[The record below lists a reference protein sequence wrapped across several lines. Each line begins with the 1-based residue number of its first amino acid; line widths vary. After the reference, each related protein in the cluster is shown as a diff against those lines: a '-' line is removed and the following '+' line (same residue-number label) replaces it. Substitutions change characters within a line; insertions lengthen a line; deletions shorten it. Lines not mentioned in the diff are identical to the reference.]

1 MSVPRK
7 DSISTVDARRKRK
20 KWNISANPR
29 KYLLVLQWLPKYN
42 QFQAVSDVIAGITIG
57 LTMIPQSIAYAA
69 LAGLTAQYGLYS
81 SFLGGFIYLLLGT
94 TKEVSIGPTSLMSLL
109 TMEYTHDMPIDFVIL
124 LTFLAGCVELTMGL
138 LNLGFLVDFISIP
151 VTSAFTSAAAIII
164 IVAQIQGLLGLRYK
178 SYNIVDTI
186 NKTFKNID
194 KVHLPDVALS
204 FSCIVFLLLF
214 RKLQDFGKS
223 KTGNNEITRTKKILW
238 FLSIGRNALVVLIT
252 SIISFN
258 LTLQESSPFTLSGK
272 VKPGLPAVS
281 IPPFS
286 SQIGNRTY
294 TFFDMCSHYG
304 SGIFMIPIIA
314 VLTNVAIAK
323 VFASGGSLNAKQEM
337 LTLGI
342 CNILGSFFSSMPTCG
357 ALTRSAVSAASGIQ
371 TPMAGLYTGIRPSYC
386 LFDNYFFN
394 FSHDIL
400 FDLIILLFLLGIL
413 TLLALSFLTPYFYYI
428 PRATLAAVLVSAV
441 FFMVD
446 LRIFKVLWKGSRKDA
461 IAAIVTFIV
470 CILCN
475 IEVGLLLGAAL
486 NIIFLLH
493 PSARPNLSTIECKTD
508 LGNEYLMLKP
518 DTGFYY
524 PAVDFLSNK
533 LETIATKYEEK
544 KMPLLVDCER
554 FQGFDYTAIKSMERL
569 SKQLNS
575 KTQRLWLLNVKP
587 EVIETISIL
596 ADKKYFLF
604 INDHDKIKSFVDEI
618 KKNSDEENLVNEE
631 NGLMKNAEKEHLEM
645 EVYEE
650 SNGIFKKRND
660 DIKESDKMSLHRSN
674 A

>member
-371 TPMAGLYTGIRPSYC
+371 TPMAGLYTGI
-386 LFDNYFFN
+386 
-394 FSHDIL
+394 
-400 FDLIILLFLLGIL
+400 L

>member
-7 DSISTVDARRKRK
+7 DSISTEDAKRK
-20 KWNISANPR
+20 KKKKNFSANSR
-29 KYLLVLQWLPKYN
+29 KYLLILQWLPKYN
-42 QFQAVSDVIAGITIG
+42 QFQAISDVIAGITIG

-109 TMEYTHDMPIDFVIL
+109 TMEYTHDMPIDFVVL

-178 SYNIVDTI
+178 SYNIIDTM
-186 NKTFKNID
+186 NKTFKNIE

-214 RKLQDFGKS
+214 RKLQDFGN
-223 KTGNNEITRTKKILW
+223 KTGNKEITRTKKILW

-281 IPPFS
+281 VPPFL

-323 VFASGGSLNAKQEM
+323 VFASGNSLNAKQEM

-371 TPMAGLYTGIRPSYC
+371 TPMAGLYTG
-386 LFDNYFFN
+386 
-394 FSHDIL
+394 
-400 FDLIILLFLLGIL
+400 
-413 TLLALSFLTPYFYYI
+413 
-428 PRATLAAVLVSAV
+428 
-441 FFMVD
+441 
-446 LRIFKVLWKGSRKDA
+446 KDA
-461 IAAIVTFIV
+461 IAAIVTFVV
-470 CILCN
+470 CIVCN

-508 LGNEYLMLKP
+508 LGNEYLILKP

-533 LETIATKYEEK
+533 LETIATKYEEQV
-544 KMPLLVDCER
+544 PLLVDCER

-569 SKQLNS
+569 SKQLNT

-587 EVIETISIL
+587 EVIKTISIL
-596 ADKKYFLF
+596 ADNKYFLF
-604 INDHDKIKSFVDEI
+604 INDHKSIKSFVDEV
-618 KKNSDEENLVNEE
+618 KKNTDEQNLVDEENQ
-631 NGLMKNAEKEHLEM
+631 LMKNTEKENLEM
-645 EVYEE
+645 EGYED

-660 DIKESDKMSLHRSN
+660 DMKESDKVSLH
-674 A
+674 

>member
-7 DSISTVDARRKRK
+7 DSISTEDARRKRK

-81 SFLGGFIYLLLGT
+81 SFLGGFIYLLFGT

-214 RKLQDFGKS
+214 RKLQDFGKC

-371 TPMAGLYTGIRPSYC
+371 TPMAGLYTGT
-386 LFDNYFFN
+386 
-394 FSHDIL
+394 
-400 FDLIILLFLLGIL
+400 L

-544 KMPLLVDCER
+544 KMPLLVDCGR

-604 INDHDKIKSFVDEI
+604 INDHDKIKPFVDEI
-618 KKNSDEENLVNEE
+618 KKNTDEENLVNEE

>member
-7 DSISTVDARRKRK
+7 DSISTEDAKRK
-20 KWNISANPR
+20 KKKRNFSANSR
-29 KYLLVLQWLPKYN
+29 KYLLILQWLPKYN
-42 QFQAVSDVIAGITIG
+42 QFQAISDVIAGITIG

-69 LAGLTAQYGLYS
+69 LAGLTAQVSLLSHFYRGKGERECEFDYSVNSQYGLYS

-109 TMEYTHDMPIDFVIL
+109 TMEYTHDMPIDFVVL

-178 SYNIVDTI
+178 SYNIIDTM
-186 NKTFKNID
+186 NKTFKNIE

-214 RKLQDFGKS
+214 RKLQDFGN
-223 KTGNNEITRTKKILW
+223 KTGNKEITRTKKILW

-281 IPPFS
+281 VPPFS

-304 SGIFMIPIIA
+304 SGIFMIPIIG

-323 VFASGGSLNAKQEM
+323 VFASGNSLNAKQEM

-371 TPMAGLYTGIRPSYC
+371 TPMAGLYTG
-386 LFDNYFFN
+386 
-394 FSHDIL
+394 
-400 FDLIILLFLLGIL
+400 
-413 TLLALSFLTPYFYYI
+413 
-428 PRATLAAVLVSAV
+428 
-441 FFMVD
+441 
-446 LRIFKVLWKGSRKDA
+446 KDA
-461 IAAIVTFIV
+461 IAAIVTFVV
-470 CILCN
+470 CIVCN

-493 PSARPNLSTIECKTD
+493 PSARPNLSTIECKHTYIPTYLRTTRARTHTHTIHTSYIHIYISPSQTD
-508 LGNEYLMLKP
+508 LGNEYLILKP

-533 LETIATKYEEK
+533 LETIATKYEEQV
-544 KMPLLVDCER
+544 PLLVDCER

-569 SKQLNS
+569 SKQLNT

-587 EVIETISIL
+587 EVIKTISIL
-596 ADKKYFLF
+596 ADNKYFLF
-604 INDHDKIKSFVDEI
+604 INDHKSIKSFVDEV
-618 KKNSDEENLVNEE
+618 KKNTDEQNLVDEENQ
-631 NGLMKNAEKEHLEM
+631 LMKNTEKENLEM
-645 EVYEE
+645 EGYED

-660 DIKESDKMSLHRSN
+660 DMKESDKVSLH
-674 A
+674 

>member
-7 DSISTVDARRKRK
+7 DSISTEDAKRK
-20 KWNISANPR
+20 KKKRNFSANSR
-29 KYLLVLQWLPKYN
+29 KYLLILQWLPKYN
-42 QFQAVSDVIAGITIG
+42 QFQAISDVIAGITIG

-109 TMEYTHDMPIDFVIL
+109 TMEYTHDMPIDFVVL

-178 SYNIVDTI
+178 SYNIIDTM
-186 NKTFKNID
+186 NKTFKNIE

-214 RKLQDFGKS
+214 RKLQDFGN
-223 KTGNNEITRTKKILW
+223 KTGNKEITRTKKILW

-281 IPPFS
+281 VPPFS

-304 SGIFMIPIIA
+304 SGIFMIPIIG

-323 VFASGGSLNAKQEM
+323 VFASGNSLNAKQEM

-371 TPMAGLYTGIRPSYC
+371 TPMAGLYTGI
-386 LFDNYFFN
+386 
-394 FSHDIL
+394 
-400 FDLIILLFLLGIL
+400 L

-441 FFMVD
+441 FFMID

-461 IAAIVTFIV
+461 IAAIVTFVV
-470 CILCN
+470 CIVCN

-493 PSARPNLSTIECKTD
+493 PSARPNLSTIECKHTYIPTYLRTTRARTHTHTIHTSYIHIYISPSQTD
-508 LGNEYLMLKP
+508 LGNEYLILKP

-533 LETIATKYEEK
+533 LETIATKYEEQV
-544 KMPLLVDCER
+544 PLLVDCER

-569 SKQLNS
+569 SKQLNT

-587 EVIETISIL
+587 EVIKTISIL
-596 ADKKYFLF
+596 ADNKYFLF
-604 INDHDKIKSFVDEI
+604 INDHKSIKSFVDEV
-618 KKNSDEENLVNEE
+618 KKNTDEQNLVDEENQ
-631 NGLMKNAEKEHLEM
+631 LMKNTEKENLEM
-645 EVYEE
+645 EGYED

-660 DIKESDKMSLHRSN
+660 DMKESDKVSLH
-674 A
+674 

>member
-7 DSISTVDARRKRK
+7 DSISTEDAKRK
-20 KWNISANPR
+20 KKKRNFSANSR
-29 KYLLVLQWLPKYN
+29 KYLLILQWLPKYD
-42 QFQAVSDVIAGITIG
+42 QFQAISDIIAGITIG

-109 TMEYTHDMPIDFVIL
+109 TMEYTHDMPIDFVVL

-178 SYNIVDTI
+178 SYNIIDTM
-186 NKTFKNID
+186 NKTFKNIE

-214 RKLQDFGKS
+214 RKLQDFGN
-223 KTGNNEITRTKKILW
+223 KTGNKEITRTKKILW

-281 IPPFS
+281 VPPFS

-323 VFASGGSLNAKQEM
+323 VFASGNSLNAKQEM

-371 TPMAGLYTGIRPSYC
+371 TPMAGLYTGI
-386 LFDNYFFN
+386 
-394 FSHDIL
+394 
-400 FDLIILLFLLGIL
+400 L

-441 FFMVD
+441 FFMID

-461 IAAIVTFIV
+461 IAAIVTFVV
-470 CILCN
+470 CIVCN

-508 LGNEYLMLKP
+508 LGNEYLILKP

-533 LETIATKYEEK
+533 LETIATKYEEQV
-544 KMPLLVDCER
+544 PLLVDCER

-569 SKQLNS
+569 SKQLNT

-587 EVIETISIL
+587 EVIKTISIL
-596 ADKKYFLF
+596 ADNKYFLF
-604 INDHDKIKSFVDEI
+604 INDHKSIKSFVDEV
-618 KKNSDEENLVNEE
+618 KKNTDEQNLVDEENQ
-631 NGLMKNAEKEHLEM
+631 LMKNTEKENLEM
-645 EVYEE
+645 EGYED

-660 DIKESDKMSLHRSN
+660 DMKESDKVSLH
-674 A
+674 

>member
-7 DSISTVDARRKRK
+7 DSILAEDAK
-20 KWNISANPR
+20 KKKKKKNFSDNFSR
-29 KYLLVLQWLPKYN
+29 YLLILQWLPKYT

-81 SFLGGFIYLLLGT
+81 AFLGGFIYLLLGT

-109 TMEYTHDMPIDFVIL
+109 VMEYTHDMPIDFVVL
-124 LTFLAGCVELTMGL
+124 LTFLAGCIELAMGL

-178 SYNIVDTI
+178 SHTIVDTLKQTY
-186 NKTFKNID
+186 NNIEN
-194 KVHLPDVALS
+194 VHLPDIALS

-214 RKLQDFGKS
+214 KNLQNFRNKS
-223 KTGNNEITRTKKILW
+223 SGNKITRIKKILW
-238 FLSIGRNALVVLIT
+238 FFSIGRNALIVLIT

-258 LTLQESSPFTLSGK
+258 LTKPESSPFTLSGK
-272 VKPGLPAVS
+272 VKPGLPAMS
-281 IPPFS
+281 LPPFS

-294 TFFDMCSHYG
+294 TFIDMCSHYG
-304 SGIFMIPIIA
+304 SGILMVPIIA

-323 VFASGGSLNAKQEM
+323 AFASGNSLNAKQEM

-357 ALTRSAVSAASGIQ
+357 AFTRSAVSSTSGVQ
-371 TPMAGLYTGIRPSYC
+371 TPMAGLYTGT
-386 LFDNYFFN
+386 
-394 FSHDIL
+394 
-400 FDLIILLFLLGIL
+400 L

-428 PRATLAAVLVSAV
+428 PRATLASVLVSAV
-441 FFMVD
+441 LFMVD
-446 LRIFKVLWKGSRKDA
+446 LRIFKVLWKGSKKDA
-461 IAAIVTFIV
+461 VAAIATFVI

-475 IEVGLLLGAAL
+475 IEVGLLFGAAL
-486 NIIFLLH
+486 NIVFLLH

-524 PAVDFLSNK
+524 PAVDFLSTK
-533 LETIATKYEEK
+533 LKMIATEYEK
-544 KMPLLVDCER
+544 KKVPLIIDCER
-554 FQGFDYTAIKSMERL
+554 FHGFDYTAIKSMERL

-575 KTQRLWLLNVKP
+575 ERQRLWLLNVKP
-587 EVIETISIL
+587 EAIQSISIL
-596 ADKKYFLF
+596 ADEKYFLF
-604 INDHDKIKSFVDEI
+604 INNHESIHFSIDGI
-618 KKNSDEENLVNEE
+618 KKNTDEYNNLDEKSE
-631 NGLMKNAEKEHLEM
+631 LMKNDEIENLEM
-645 EVYEE
+645 ENHKNSNEIVEQINDDTKESTNISLHE
-650 SNGIFKKRND
+650 SNT
-660 DIKESDKMSLHRSN
+660 
-674 A
+674 

>member
-7 DSISTVDARRKRK
+7 DSISTEDAKRK
-20 KWNISANPR
+20 KKKKNFSANSR
-29 KYLLVLQWLPKYN
+29 KYLLILQWLPKYN
-42 QFQAVSDVIAGITIG
+42 QFQAISDVIAGITIG

-109 TMEYTHDMPIDFVIL
+109 TMEYTHDMPIDFVVL

-178 SYNIVDTI
+178 SYNIIDTM
-186 NKTFKNID
+186 NKTFKNIE

-214 RKLQDFGKS
+214 RKLQDFGN
-223 KTGNNEITRTKKILW
+223 KTGNKEITRTKKILW

-281 IPPFS
+281 VPPFL

-323 VFASGGSLNAKQEM
+323 VFASGNSLNAKQEM

-371 TPMAGLYTGIRPSYC
+371 TPMAGLYTGI
-386 LFDNYFFN
+386 
-394 FSHDIL
+394 
-400 FDLIILLFLLGIL
+400 L

-441 FFMVD
+441 FFMID

-461 IAAIVTFIV
+461 IAAIVTFVV
-470 CILCN
+470 CIVCN

-508 LGNEYLMLKP
+508 LGNEYLILKP

-533 LETIATKYEEK
+533 LETIATKYEEQV
-544 KMPLLVDCER
+544 PLLVDCER
-554 FQGFDYTAIKSMERL
+554 FQGFDYTAIK
-569 SKQLNS
+569 
-575 KTQRLWLLNVKP
+575 
-587 EVIETISIL
+587 
-596 ADKKYFLF
+596 
-604 INDHDKIKSFVDEI
+604 
-618 KKNSDEENLVNEE
+618 
-631 NGLMKNAEKEHLEM
+631 
-645 EVYEE
+645 
-650 SNGIFKKRND
+650 
-660 DIKESDKMSLHRSN
+660 
-674 A
+674 

>member
-7 DSISTVDARRKRK
+7 DSISTEDAKRK
-20 KWNISANPR
+20 KKKRNFSANSR
-29 KYLLVLQWLPKYN
+29 KYLLILQWLPKYN
-42 QFQAVSDVIAGITIG
+42 QFQAISDVIAGITIG

-109 TMEYTHDMPIDFVIL
+109 TMEYTHDMPIDFVVL

-178 SYNIVDTI
+178 SYNIIDTM
-186 NKTFKNID
+186 NKTFKNIE

-214 RKLQDFGKS
+214 RKLQDFGN
-223 KTGNNEITRTKKILW
+223 KTGNKEITRTKKILW

-281 IPPFS
+281 VPPFS

-304 SGIFMIPIIA
+304 SGIFMIPIIG

-323 VFASGGSLNAKQEM
+323 VFASGNSLNAKQEM

-371 TPMAGLYTGIRPSYC
+371 TPMAGLYTGI
-386 LFDNYFFN
+386 
-394 FSHDIL
+394 
-400 FDLIILLFLLGIL
+400 L

-441 FFMVD
+441 FFMID

-461 IAAIVTFIV
+461 IAAIVTFVV
-470 CILCN
+470 CIVCN

-508 LGNEYLMLKP
+508 LGNEYLILKP

-533 LETIATKYEEK
+533 LETIATKYEEQV
-544 KMPLLVDCER
+544 PLLVDCER

-569 SKQLNS
+569 SKQLNT

-587 EVIETISIL
+587 EVIKTISIL
-596 ADKKYFLF
+596 ADNKYFLF
-604 INDHDKIKSFVDEI
+604 INDHKSIKSFVDEV
-618 KKNSDEENLVNEE
+618 KKNTDEQNLVDEENQ
-631 NGLMKNAEKEHLEM
+631 LMKNTEKENLEM
-645 EVYEE
+645 EGYED

-660 DIKESDKMSLHRSN
+660 DMKESDKVSLH
-674 A
+674 

>member
-7 DSISTVDARRKRK
+7 DSISTEDAKRK
-20 KWNISANPR
+20 KKKKNFSANSR
-29 KYLLVLQWLPKYN
+29 KYLLILQWLPKYN
-42 QFQAVSDVIAGITIG
+42 QFQAISDVIAGITIG

-109 TMEYTHDMPIDFVIL
+109 TMEYTHDMPIDFVVL

-178 SYNIVDTI
+178 SYNIIDTM
-186 NKTFKNID
+186 NKTFKNIE

-214 RKLQDFGKS
+214 RKLQDFGN
-223 KTGNNEITRTKKILW
+223 KTGNKEITRTKKILW

-281 IPPFS
+281 VPPFS

-323 VFASGGSLNAKQEM
+323 VFASGNSLNAKQEM

-371 TPMAGLYTGIRPSYC
+371 TPMAGLYTGI
-386 LFDNYFFN
+386 
-394 FSHDIL
+394 
-400 FDLIILLFLLGIL
+400 L

-441 FFMVD
+441 FFMID

-461 IAAIVTFIV
+461 IAAIVTFVV
-470 CILCN
+470 CIVCN

-508 LGNEYLMLKP
+508 LGNEYLILKP

-533 LETIATKYEEK
+533 LETIATKYEEQV
-544 KMPLLVDCER
+544 PLLVDCER

-569 SKQLNS
+569 SKQLNT

-587 EVIETISIL
+587 EVIKTISIL
-596 ADKKYFLF
+596 ADNKYFLF
-604 INDHDKIKSFVDEI
+604 INDHKSIKSFVDEV
-618 KKNSDEENLVNEE
+618 KKNTDEQNLVDEENQ
-631 NGLMKNAEKEHLEM
+631 LMKNTEKENLEM
-645 EVYEE
+645 EGYED

-660 DIKESDKMSLHRSN
+660 DMKESDKVSLH
-674 A
+674 

>member
-7 DSISTVDARRKRK
+7 DSISTEDARRKRK
-20 KWNISANPR
+20 KWNISVNPR
-29 KYLLVLQWLPKYN
+29 KYLLILQWLPKYN

-214 RKLQDFGKS
+214 RKLQDFGKC

-371 TPMAGLYTGIRPSYC
+371 TPMAGLYTGI
-386 LFDNYFFN
+386 
-394 FSHDIL
+394 
-400 FDLIILLFLLGIL
+400 L

-533 LETIATKYEEK
+533 LETIATKYEET

-604 INDHDKIKSFVDEI
+604 INDHDKIKPFVDEI
-618 KKNSDEENLVNEE
+618 KKNTDEESLVNEE

>member
-7 DSISTVDARRKRK
+7 DSISTEDAKRK
-20 KWNISANPR
+20 KKKRNFSANSK
-29 KYLLVLQWLPKYN
+29 KYLLILQWLPKYN

-124 LTFLAGCVELTMGL
+124 LTFLAGCVELIMGL
-138 LNLGFLVDFISIP
+138 LNLGMYPKCITFINVSKDKNLVKIKIG
-151 VTSAFTSAAAIII
+151 TI
-164 IVAQIQGLLGLRYK
+164 
-178 SYNIVDTI
+178 DTI
-186 NKTFKNID
+186 QLSGLIDRNINMSRFFGGLHFYPCYVGIHFGSGNYYNRCPD
-194 KVHLPDVALS
+194 SGSLRNIEKVHLPDVALS

-214 RKLQDFGKS
+214 RKLQEFGN

-238 FLSIGRNALVVLIT
+238 FLSIGRNALIVLIT

-323 VFASGGSLNAKQEM
+323 VFANGSLNAKQEM

-371 TPMAGLYTGIRPSYC
+371 TPMAGLYTGI
-386 LFDNYFFN
+386 
-394 FSHDIL
+394 
-400 FDLIILLFLLGIL
+400 L

-441 FFMVD
+441 FFMID

-461 IAAIVTFIV
+461 IAAIVTFVI

-475 IEVGLLLGAAL
+475 IEIGLLLGAAL

-508 LGNEYLMLKP
+508 LGNEYLILKP

-533 LETIATKYEEK
+533 LEKIATKYEDK
-544 KMPLLVDCER
+544 KVPLLVDCER

-569 SKQLNS
+569 SKQLNT

-587 EVIETISIL
+587 DVIETISIL
-596 ADKKYFLF
+596 ADDKHFLF
-604 INDHDKIKSFVDEI
+604 INDHERIKSFVDEI
-618 KKNSDEENLVNEE
+618 KENTDEQNLVDEENE
-631 NGLMKNAEKEHLEM
+631 LMKNAEKENLKM
-645 EVYEE
+645 QGYED
-650 SNGIFKKRND
+650 SNGIFKERND
-660 DIKESDKMSLHRSN
+660 DIKESDKISLH
-674 A
+674 